1 MKVTFLGTGTSQG
14 IPVIGCTCDACK
26 SDDPH
31 DNRLRSSILAEVG
44 EKHIVIDTGPDFRQ
58 QMLRYSVTKLDAVL
72 FTHEHR
78 DHIAGLDDIRAFNF
92 IQKQSMDVFAEER
105 VFKALKNEFPYV
117 FAEKKYPGV
126 PRINEHVISDAPFM
140 IGEIQILPVR
150 LMHYHLPVLGFRI
163 NDFAYLTD
171 GSYISPGEKSKL
183 KGLKHLVV
191 NALRREEHISHF
203 TLSQALKLI
212 DELEPEKGYL
222 THISHQ
228 MGKHEEIS
236 KELPGNI
243 TVVYDGFEIFS

>member
-1 MKVTFLGTGTSQG
+1 LKVTFLGTGTSQG